1 MQRILFPPPQ
11 KIDSRTSNVTRPVT
25 PAQHLRTAPL
35 VLKLESVSV
44 GRSHQG
50 VMVTCSIVH
59 RDDASAQEALIPEEN
74 STNQEGTEGAIPV
87 IGPPSSA
94 KVMVIFHPVPPQCPR
109 LGADSRHIERRLLEI
124 QNGVNQTRG
133 GWEAGIWRP
142 FTEIE
147 MTMPP
152 NPASMDLHHPST
164 DPDKTDPPV
173 QSAQKTVRV
182 IFASRYLIAET
193 K

>member
-1 MQRILFPPPQ
+1 
-11 KIDSRTSNVTRPVT
+11 
-25 PAQHLRTAPL
+25 
-35 VLKLESVSV
+35 
-44 GRSHQG
+44 
-50 VMVTCSIVH
+50 MVTCSIVH
-59 RDDASAQEALIPEEN
+59 RDDASAQEALIPEED
-74 STNQEGTEGAIPV
+74 STNQEGIEGAIPI

-109 LGADSRHIERRLLEI
+109 LGVDSRHIERRLLEGT
-124 QNGVNQTRG
+124 QNGLDQTKG

-152 NPASMDLHHPST
+152 DPADMNLPHPST
-164 DPDKTDPPV
+164 DLDKAAELDKTDLHV
-173 QSAQKTVRV
+173 LSTQKTVRV